1 MDEVLVF
8 LAQAAQVTTNPQ
20 PICLGVQL
28 LGRLSPPIQRRWG
41 ERSHSRVPVNLLSS
55 GMYLAALFLPS
66 VLVAA
71 RGTQSV
77 GTSLRTHVLTD
88 YKGTRQ
94 FWARREP
101 TVTRST
107 WMLLTRTQSRQNREL
122 KFR

>member
-1 MDEVLVF
+1 M
-8 LAQAAQVTTNPQ
+8 
-20 PICLGVQL
+20 
-28 LGRLSPPIQRRWG
+28 
-41 ERSHSRVPVNLLSS
+41 H
-55 GMYLAALFLPS
+55 LAALFLPS

-107 WMLLTRTQSRQNREL
+107 WLFLARTQSKDISDLDIVDRTGN
-122 KFR
+122 